1 MNVVIYTRGLEPI
14 TIIDLPMWAIEMGEK
29 RQVVRV
35 EITDEIPTLP
45 SVRYDIPLE
54 SYRFR
59 SVALE
64 FHKMRFFDA
73 ESHLITT
80 RDEEFALLLKPS
92 WLPGQRGAIN
102 TYEKRIR
109 NLSEVLL
116 RTLGNGMGGH

>member
-35 EITDEIPTLP
+35 GIFDDVPLAPFGPGCKPFEEIQ
-45 SVRYDIPLE
+45 
-54 SYRFR
+54 FR

-64 FHKMRFFDA
+64 FHKMRLLNA

-80 RDEEFALLLKPS
+80 SDDELALRLKPS
-92 WLPGQRGAIN
+92 WLPGQRISIN
-102 TYEKRIR
+102 TYERNIR
-109 NLSEVLL
+109 SLCAALL
-116 RTLGNGMGGH
+116 GELGYGLGGH